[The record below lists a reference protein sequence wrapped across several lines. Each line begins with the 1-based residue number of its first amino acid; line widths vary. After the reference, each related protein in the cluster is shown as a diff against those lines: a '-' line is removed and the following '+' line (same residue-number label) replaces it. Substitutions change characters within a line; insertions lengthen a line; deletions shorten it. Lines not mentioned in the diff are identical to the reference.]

1 MVVGVHSAPSHNP
14 VSLLS
19 RGRDVQFSPL
29 VRPYRGFTLVE
40 VMVALL
46 LLATTLIAFL
56 GSFIQSRRVT
66 EGSVMHAAATS
77 LVYGLI
83 EQMKGVDYTTLLPS
97 AAVDPDAPSSSTWP
111 PPYVRLRVNQDLT
124 VWLRAVHTAAPN
136 AAQAP
141 TATPAPDATVAS
153 MGNPPTNTIGPLP
166 LSTTAGTSSQAL
178 TLQVWLWIDEI
189 PDTTRDVTEVKRITL
204 IYRYYF
210 NDGRTTKA
218 VIDREVFL
226 RTRYDS

>member
-1 MVVGVHSAPSHNP
+1 MHSASPAHP
-14 VSLLS
+14 APELS
-19 RGRDVQFSPL
+19 RGHRAIFRPL
-29 VRPYRGFTLVE
+29 RGPFYRGFSLVE

-46 LLATTLIAFL
+46 LLGGTLIAFL

-83 EQMKGVDYTTLLPS
+83 EQMKGLDYTSLLPS
-97 AAVDPDAPSSSTWP
+97 AAVDPDAPSSAAWP

-124 VWLRAVHTAAPN
+124 VWLRTVYTAAPG
-136 AAQAP
+136 AAKAP
-141 TATPAPDATVAS
+141 TATPAPDVTVAS

-166 LSTTAGTSSQAL
+166 LSTTAGTRSQAL
-178 TLQVWLWIDEI
+178 TLQVWLWVDEI
-189 PDTTRDVTEVKRITL
+189 PDTTRDVTDVKKITL

-210 NDGRTTKA
+210 NDGGTTKA